1 MSTDNVFGCLFIVF
15 TFRIVPDELDIN
27 PNAAVDFKMTQL
39 PDLAYDKK
47 KQKEVIQGD
56 QGPATKKDPFSGQA
70 ETLGEVKNDA
80 VQINDQATIADTVL
94 TTRIQ
99 VVLPNGSKKVITVN
113 PRIIID
119 ELYKIIQQE

>member
-1 MSTDNVFGCLFIVF
+1 MFIVF

-56 QGPATKKDPFSGQA
+56 QGPPTKKDPFSGQA
-70 ETLGEVKNDA
+70 ETLGEVKNDV

-99 VVLPNGSKKVITVN
+99 VVLPSGSKKVITVN